1 MATFTLIH
9 PTSIASTL
17 RVFAFSPDYIEV
29 ATGTTSGVEVTLT
42 YDTSKTLKRFTD
54 VNGHVRFPIGGRESV
69 LDYWFAGVEFGQV
82 AATGSGYTN
91 AGSKLLQ
98 GNKTITI
105 AATGYDTLTYTYNI
119 FWGALQ
125 IGEVESVAE
134 DIYSFDDLP
143 LTITQNIGDYVSFYN
158 QSGLV
163 NFEVATFGK
172 EIDVRKEL
180 TAHPTVNRI
189 AIITDSSPTDIETK
203 IYTIKALDVCNGVYL
218 RWIYKGEYKYFLFNV
233 GTELDDLKDGSTI
246 ANNVWSLDAVNNEIK
261 SDIQLKDKSGN
272 PTYEC
277 GVPSATYN
285 QQLHLIGLQRSIK
298 QWVYE
303 NSTWI
308 ECSIKM
314 NPIVVNR
321 FKSNQEV
328 SLTVIKPSLYIESL

>member
-1 MATFTLIH
+1 
-9 PTSIASTL
+9 L

-29 ATGTTSGVEVTLT
+29 ATGTTTGVEVTLT

-54 VNGHVRFPIGGRESV
+54 ANGHVKFPIGGKDGI

-82 AATGSGYTN
+82 LAPSGYTN
-91 AGSKLLQ
+91 SESKLLKA
-98 GNKTITI
+98 GKTLTI
-105 AATGYDTLTYTYNI
+105 SADAYDTLTYTFNVI
-119 FWGALQ
+119 WGALQ
-125 IGEVESVAE
+125 IGQTEPTVEE
-134 DIYSFDDLP
+134 IYRFGASFP
-143 LTITQNIGDYVSFYN
+143 LTITQNQGAYVWDNMGVIDANCIGKDIFLNSNLAITQVKIQIQVGEVITTYKTYN
-158 QSGLV
+158 
-163 NFEVATFGK
+163 
-172 EIDVRKEL
+172 
-180 TAHPTVNRI
+180 
-189 AIITDSSPTDIETK
+189 
-203 IYTIKALDVCNGVYL
+203 IKDLEACNGIYL
-218 RWIYKGEYKYFLFNV
+218 RWIYKGEYKYFLFNI
-233 GTELDDLKDGSTI
+233 GTEIDEVKDGSTI
-246 ANNVWSLDAVNNEIK
+246 HNNVWSLDASTDGAEIK

-303 NSTWI
+303 NSVWV

-321 FKSNQEV
+321 FKSNIEV